1 MRGPTYEV
9 HAHDAVADGIQL
21 HAPYLPRAVQVL
33 TQLLQ
38 ATTPAFTHFGNG
50 SESNRGQDQ
59 HGMLPTFHSAHSSNM
74 CSSGKGARCEDL
86 KWQAA
91 ADVTSCL
98 VLRRK
103 ADSPRSTG
111 GELCQLNSRHKRY
124 LALKCQDNPGST
136 AACIHWRGS
145 PINCIWHPQIPQTPQ
160 RRLKFC

>member
-1 MRGPTYEV
+1 
-9 HAHDAVADGIQL
+9 
-21 HAPYLPRAVQVL
+21 
-33 TQLLQ
+33 
-38 ATTPAFTHFGNG
+38 
-50 SESNRGQDQ
+50 
-59 HGMLPTFHSAHSSNM
+59 MLPTFYSAHCSNM

-86 KWQAA
+86 NWQAA

-103 ADSPRSTG
+103 ADTPRSTG
-111 GELCQLNSRHKRY
+111 GELCQINSRHKRY

-145 PINCIWHPQIPQTPQ
+145 PINCIWHPQITQTPQ